1 MVEEMTKFERVN
13 AVMEMRE
20 PDRVPVYPYILTHG
34 VYAEGWRLPDIM
46 TDLTLDSKKSA
57 QCTLKTLEMYDYD
70 MVIGSYQDL
79 YMGVTELGGKI
90 KIPNKFGSAV
100 SMKEP
105 PVMDATAW
113 DRVQKLLPYDPRKSG
128 RAKSLLE
135 SYKIVSDKVGKT
147 TPVIPCWWP
156 GPTAAMCM
164 FRGPEMLSMD
174 MALDPSFAHEMIK
187 AANDFAIDF
196 LEAMYENG
204 ANSVSHT
211 GEIYGVEL
219 LSPEQCHEFVVPYVK
234 ELSSK
239 IYKDWGQKTWLHTHG
254 DYKKP
259 DTEPIIGE
267 YVNEAKIAG
276 FHPDEKHPPEWL
288 QKHVK
293 EKYHISIAGIIH
305 GPGPLL
311 NGPLE
316 EIERVTKDAI
326 DKAGMGGGLMLAPSC
341 EVPPDTPPE
350 NFKRWVEFA
359 HTYGKYPLHGEVIT
373 HANA

>member
-13 AVMEMRE
+13 AVMELRE

-34 VYAEGWRLPDIM
+34 VYAEGWRLPDITTETM
-46 TDLTLDSKKSA
+46 LDAKKSA

-259 DTEPIIGE
+259 DAERIIGE

-293 EKYHISIAGIIH
+293 EKYRISIAGIIH

-341 EVPPDTPPE
+341 EVPPDTPSE
-350 NFKRWVEFA
+350 NFKRWVELA